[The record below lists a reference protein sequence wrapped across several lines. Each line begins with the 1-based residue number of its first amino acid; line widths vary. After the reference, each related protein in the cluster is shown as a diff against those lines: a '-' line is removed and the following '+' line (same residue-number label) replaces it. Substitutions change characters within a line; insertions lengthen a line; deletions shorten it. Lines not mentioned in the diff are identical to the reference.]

1 MWGCGFVQE
10 PLQRV
15 LNRCTNT
22 SLACT
27 WHALKSCTRAH
38 TSQRERELESNNR
51 CGKRGRAKGSQ
62 QPASHDIDPWHAPQ
76 HGRKT
81 APGSSPQNPQSDAG
95 PPPIVIVLGSPPTRT
110 FRRWFRC
117 TCDKVHAHGCRRAAL
132 ASEAPPN
139 FAKEPRILSVQSWKH
154 GSGGLSHWR
163 LASFALLTA
172 LAHNLP
178 AGP

>member
-1 MWGCGFVQE
+1 M
-10 PLQRV
+10 RV
-15 LNRCTNT
+15 
-22 SLACT
+22 ACLKVL
-27 WHALKSCTRAH
+27 HASTH
-38 TSQRERELESNNR
+38 ITERERECWR
-51 CGKRGRAKGSQ
+51 ARTDAGGKRGRAKGSQ

-154 GSGGLSHWR
+154 GSGGLGLVSQILA
-163 LASFALLTA
+163 LASGVLC
-172 LAHNLP
+172 P
-178 AGP
+178 ADCSGA